1 MKNLSVAKPSV
12 KKRINQNGAV
22 LVEGVVALVL
32 IIIGT
37 VLGTLLLVNSGL
49 SIYYK
54 EKLGFVANQASQFAF
69 QLPADKDPRPQTT
82 VFVNELIEKIGLPAE
97 KTTVTTDNT
106 VQIAGVRG
114 AKVIISAELKLIGKG
129 DVLPLT
135 IPLTET
141 AIAIASNYIISG
153 PPATSAAVDTAAVAK
168 ALGIT
173 GTAMLVRSFNPG
185 GNPTSRTIVVPMI
198 GAENSF
204 GPPFGT
210 PLPGVGAKPA
220 PPQELGKDFV
230 LVPLAPVQ

>member
-1 MKNLSVAKPSV
+1 MKSV
-12 KKRINQNGAV
+12 KKRSSSSGAV

-37 VLGTLLLVNSGL
+37 ILGTLLLVNAGL
-49 SIYYK
+49 STYYK

-69 QLPADKDPRPQTT
+69 QFPADSNPQAQTT
-82 VFVNELIEKIGLPAE
+82 AFVTELMEKIGLPAE
-97 KTTVTTDNT
+97 KTVVTTDNT
-106 VQIAGVRG
+106 VRIAGVRG
-114 AKVIISAELKLIGKG
+114 AKVTITADLKLIGKG

-153 PPATSAAVDTAAVAK
+153 PPATTAAVDTAAVAR

-173 GTAMLVRSFNPG
+173 GTAMFVRTSNEST
-185 GNPTSRTIVVPMI
+185 GNPVSRTIVVPMI

-220 PPQELGKDFV
+220 PPQELGKDFT
-230 LVPLAPVQ
+230 LVPIPSAQR

>member
-1 MKNLSVAKPSV
+1 MKDSSV
-12 KKRINQNGAV
+12 KKRFNQSGAV

-32 IIIGT
+32 IITGT

-49 SIYYK
+49 STYYK
-54 EKLGFVANQASQFAF
+54 EKLGFVANQAAQFAF
-69 QLPADKDPRPQTT
+69 QIPADKDPKAQTT
-82 VFVNELIEKIGLPAE
+82 AFVLELMEKIGLPSE
-97 KTTVTTDNT
+97 NTVVTTDNT
-106 VQIAGVRG
+106 VQVAGVRG
-114 AKVIISAELKLIGKG
+114 AKVVITANLKLIGKG

-141 AIAIASNYIISG
+141 SIAISSNYIISG

-173 GTAMLVRSFNPG
+173 GTAMIVPEVRFS
-185 GNPTSRTIVVPMI
+185 GNPVSRTILVPMI

-210 PLPGVGAKPA
+210 PLPGVGQKPS
-220 PPQELGKDFV
+220 PPGELGKDFA
-230 LVPLAPVQ
+230 LVPVRGDVGR